1 MHAPAP
7 FDMPL
12 SPREH
17 ALVARADL
25 YAAEVI
31 APHAAGWEQRR
42 EPLPRD
48 AFLRYGQ
55 DGFSGLMVPEAQ
67 GGQGASFFCKLRI
80 AETMARTCMAATFAL
95 NNTQGSIVRVAR
107 EGTPDQ
113 QARFLPGLLSGALVS
128 APSLSEP
135 GAGSDATAMATTATR
150 TDGGWRID
158 GTKAWVTNGAHADL
172 LVLYAQTAPG
182 TGAKGIAS
190 FLVDL
195 GAPGVRRTLVYR
207 LMGGSAAGAAE
218 IAFDGVFV
226 PDRDVLASP
235 GQAFKTA
242 MQGITAARAHVAAMV
257 NAVAE
262 ECLARA
268 VVHAGSRRAF
278 GLTLMEHQ
286 GLRWSLAD
294 VSIQLEASRLLT
306 WKAASLV
313 DRGLDATFEA
323 AQAKAFAATMAVPAV
338 SACMQAMGAIGLTD
352 AHPFAR
358 HLSAA
363 RIAGYVDGTT
373 EMQRDRV
380 GAMLA
385 QRYGR
390 RTSA

>member
-1 MHAPAP
+1 MLP

-12 SPREH
+12 STREQ
-17 ALVARADL
+17 ALVARAET

-42 EPLPRD
+42 EALPREV
-48 AFLRYGQ
+48 FLRYGQ

-67 GGQGASFFCKLRI
+67 GGQGASFFCKLRV
-80 AETMARTCMAATFAL
+80 AETMARSCMAATFAL
-95 NNTQGSIVRVAR
+95 NNTQGSIVRLVR

-113 QARFLPGLLSGALVS
+113 QARYLPGLLSGALVS

-150 TDGGWRID
+150 MEGGWRID

-172 LVLYAQTAPG
+172 LLLYAQTSPG

-195 GAPGVRRTLVYR
+195 NAPGVQRTCVYR
-207 LMGGSAAGAAE
+207 LMGGSAVGAAE

-226 PDRDVLASP
+226 PERDLMAPP

-242 MQGITAARAHVAAMV
+242 MQGITAARTHVAAMV
-257 NAVAE
+257 NAVVD
-262 ECLARA
+262 ECLSRA
-268 VVHAGSRRAF
+268 VAHAGSRRAF
-278 GLTLMEHQ
+278 GATLMEHQ

-294 VSIQLEASRLLT
+294 VSIQLEASRLMT
-306 WKAASLV
+306 WRAAVLI
-313 DRGLDATFEA
+313 DRELDATFEA

-352 AHPFAR
+352 EHPFGR

-380 GAMLA
+380 GAMLSK
-385 QRYGR
+385 RYGTGR
-390 RTSA
+390 AG